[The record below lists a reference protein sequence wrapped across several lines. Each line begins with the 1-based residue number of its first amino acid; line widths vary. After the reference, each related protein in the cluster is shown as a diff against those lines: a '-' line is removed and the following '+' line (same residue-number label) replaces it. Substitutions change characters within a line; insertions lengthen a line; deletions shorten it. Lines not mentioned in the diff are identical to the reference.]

1 MNESRT
7 VLFELGKHESLK
19 KQKAIWEAFDIDYE
33 KLREEN
39 KLLERQ
45 YRRMIRVKRKAREG

>member
-1 MNESRT
+1 LNESRT

-45 YRRMIRVKRKAREG
+45 YRRMIRVKRKARG

>member
-45 YRRMIRVKRKAREG
+45 YRRMIRVKRKARG